1 MGTYLF
7 YFLIYPGFLFAAVV
21 GGFLSWFDRKI
32 TARVQFRKGP
42 PLLQPFYDFFKL
54 LLVKETIL
62 PARGSKGM
70 FLTAPVLAVFGAS
83 MAGVFILLPL
93 LGITSGFHGDLIA
106 IFYLLTIPSLTYVVG
121 ALASGNPL
129 AAVGGSR
136 EMKLIMSYELT
147 FLLVMVG
154 IIIKADQSIDLNRI
168 IQLQQEGTPFIGS
181 VSGVI
186 LFIVSVFCLQAK
198 LAMVP
203 FDMPEAETEISDGIF
218 IEYSGTPYAMIKL
231 SKYMLLFILPA
242 LIVSILLNGARLQ
255 GIGILWAILK
265 ILAVVLLM
273 TLIRNTNPRVKIR
286 QAIRFFFI
294 WMNLLAVIAIV
305 LASFGL

>member
-1 MGTYLF
+1 
-7 YFLIYPGFLFAAVV
+7 
-21 GGFLSWFDRKI
+21 
-32 TARVQFRKGP
+32 
-42 PLLQPFYDFFKL
+42 
-54 LLVKETIL
+54 
-62 PARGSKGM
+62 M

-265 ILAVVLLM
+265 VLAVVLLM